1 MRAAFY
7 LAVLP
12 AALFIAA
19 STDLI
24 KREIPIWLFTSLS
37 AFFLISLRKT
47 LCEDNLA
54 GFLVM
59 GAAFL
64 LLAITGKAGGGDI
77 LMFSA
82 IGGFLGLSALPAYLI
97 LLSAVSLASSPFI
110 IRKLKREGRLK
121 DLKTLELPLAPYAA
135 AAYGLLIAYVYFTG
149 KMML

>member
-1 MRAAFY
+1 
-7 LAVLP
+7 
-12 AALFIAA
+12 
-19 STDLI
+19 
-24 KREIPIWLFTSLS
+24 
-37 AFFLISLRKT
+37 
-47 LCEDNLA
+47 
-54 GFLVM
+54 
-59 GAAFL
+59 
-64 LLAITGKAGGGDI
+64 
-77 LMFSA
+77 MFSA